1 MKVLSISEVKEI
13 QIQLEEKLNLDIWH
27 TVSDLQILLKCGE
40 ILEVKYLDCHFDD
53 TMVYNY
59 SIRYLTL

>member
-40 ILEVKYLDCHFDD
+40 ILEIKYIDCHFDC

-59 SIRYLTL
+59 SIKYLTL

>member
-1 MKVLSISEVKEI
+1 MKILSISEVKEI
-13 QIQLEEKLNLDIWH
+13 QIQLEVKLDLDIWH